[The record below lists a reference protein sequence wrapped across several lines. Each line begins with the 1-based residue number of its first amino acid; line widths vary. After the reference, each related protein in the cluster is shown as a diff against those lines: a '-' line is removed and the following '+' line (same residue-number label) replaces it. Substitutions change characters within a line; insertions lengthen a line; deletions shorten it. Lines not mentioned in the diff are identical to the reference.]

1 MEVEWTLGFAIA
13 EIVPT
18 IFSSD
23 YTPPYTPPPLDDEYT
38 ISSLTDTDA
47 DTGSGSIDEIEHTI
61 EVPIVYL
68 DEVEEEAVQS
78 TEQQQQQEEQQ
89 ESVANDGDELGQIPA
104 QEEEG
109 EVGEGI
115 EEVIEKEEV
124 EEGQVNS
131 ESDATGDP
139 SEDANTIE
147 HVIDPVSD
155 EAVAVESTAQEK
167 GHNSD
172 LQGVDLNPKKVVQK
186 PFLLNIL
193 TSIIQIPL
201 YLFTLVYKLLTLP
214 LSLLLTTREGQNY
227 DHLNG
232 RSVVVVI

>member
-18 IFSSD
+18 IFSD
-23 YTPPYTPPPLDDEYT
+23 YTPLDTPPPLPLSLDDEYMV
-38 ISSLTDTDA
+38 SSLTDTDA
-47 DTGSGSIDEIEHTI
+47 DTGSESIDDIEHTI

-68 DEVEEEAVQS
+68 DEVEEEAVES
-78 TEQQQQQEEQQ
+78 TEQQQQQQ
-89 ESVANDGDELGQIPA
+89 ESVANDGVELGEVLT
-104 QEEEG
+104 EEEKEG
-109 EVGEGI
+109 EAGEGI

-124 EEGQVNS
+124 EEEEQVNS

-147 HVIDPVSD
+147 HVFDPVTA
-155 EAVAVESTAQEK
+155 EAVDVESNAQED

-172 LQGVDLNPKKVVQK
+172 LQGADLNPKKAVQK

-201 YLFTLVYKLLTLP
+201 YLFTVVYKLLTLP
-214 LSLLLTTREGQNY
+214 LSLLLTTR
-227 DHLNG
+227 
-232 RSVVVVI
+232 

>member
-18 IFSSD
+18 IFSD
-23 YTPPYTPPPLDDEYT
+23 YTPLDTPPPLPPSLDDEYT

-47 DTGSGSIDEIEHTI
+47 DTGSESIDDIEHTI

-68 DEVEEEAVQS
+68 DEVEEEAVES
-78 TEQQQQQEEQQ
+78 TEQQQQQE
-89 ESVANDGDELGQIPA
+89 SVAYDGDELGQVPA

-109 EVGEGI
+109 KGEAANGI
-115 EEVIEKEEV
+115 EEVVEEEV
-124 EEGQVNS
+124 EEEEQVNTD
-131 ESDATGDP
+131 SDASGEV
-139 SEDANTIE
+139 SEDVNTIE

-155 EAVAVESTAQEK
+155 EAVAVESTAQEE

-172 LQGVDLNPKKVVQK
+172 RKVVDLNPRKVQK

-193 TSIIQIPL
+193 TSIIQIPV

-214 LSLLLTTREGQNY
+214 LSLLLTTR
-227 DHLNG
+227 
-232 RSVVVVI
+232 

>member
-68 DEVEEEAVQS
+68 DEVEEEAVESAEQQK
-78 TEQQQQQEEQQ
+78 QQQQQQQ
-89 ESVANDGDELGQIPA
+89 ESVANDGVELGEVST
-104 QEEEG
+104 EEEGEG

-124 EEGQVNS
+124 EEEQVNS

-155 EAVAVESTAQEK
+155 EAVAVESTAQEE

-172 LQGVDLNPKKVVQK
+172 RKVVDLNPRKVQK

-214 LSLLLTTREGQNY
+214 LSLLLTTR
-227 DHLNG
+227 
-232 RSVVVVI
+232 

>member
-68 DEVEEEAVQS
+68 DEVEEEAVESAEQQK
-78 TEQQQQQEEQQ
+78 QQQQQQQ
-89 ESVANDGDELGQIPA
+89 ESVANDGVELGEVST
-104 QEEEG
+104 EEEGEG

-124 EEGQVNS
+124 EEEQVNS

-147 HVIDPVSD
+147 HVFDPVTD
-155 EAVAVESTAQEK
+155 EAVAVESTAQEE

-172 LQGVDLNPKKVVQK
+172 LQGADLNPKKAVQK

-201 YLFTLVYKLLTLP
+201 YLFTVVYKLLTLP
-214 LSLLLTTREGQNY
+214 LSLLLTTR
-227 DHLNG
+227 
-232 RSVVVVI
+232 